1 MATNREVARNRRS
14 RTPIPEATV
23 ARLTLYERTLV
34 DLAEAGVAT
43 VSSRELAELAGVNAA
58 KVRKDISHLG
68 SYGTRGVGY
77 EVDGLLREISV
88 VLGGEVPTPVVIVGA
103 GNLGRALSRYDGFQS
118 GGFPIVGLVDADP
131 SVVGRNIG
139 GVEVSHID
147 DLNKLIVEKGCVVGI
162 IATPAQAA
170 QEVADRLVAAGVQSI
185 LNFAPALIEAQPG
198 VEVRKVDLATELQI
212 LAYHEHRRSSGGV
225 RSQRAV
231 G

>member
-1 MATNREVARNRRS
+1 M
-14 RTPIPEATV
+14 
-23 ARLTLYERTLV
+23 
-34 DLAEAGVAT
+34 
-43 VSSRELAELAGVNAA
+43 
-58 KVRKDISHLG
+58 
-68 SYGTRGVGY
+68 
-77 EVDGLLREISV
+77 
-88 VLGGEVPTPVVIVGA
+88 
-103 GNLGRALSRYDGFQS
+103 
-118 GGFPIVGLVDADP
+118 
-131 SVVGRNIG
+131 
-139 GVEVSHID
+139 
-147 DLNKLIVEKGCVVGI
+147 VGI